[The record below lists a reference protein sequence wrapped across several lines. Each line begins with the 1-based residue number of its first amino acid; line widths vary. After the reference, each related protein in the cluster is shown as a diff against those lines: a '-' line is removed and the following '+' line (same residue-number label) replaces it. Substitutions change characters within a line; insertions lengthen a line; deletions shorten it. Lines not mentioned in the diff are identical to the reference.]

1 VLLSEKRGKER
12 AARLAAARAGK
23 PAAGGK
29 AKKTEAQKKVAADF
43 YKQVCLWRHFTA
55 GLCSGRSASISAAA
69 LFLLFRTA
77 SATFFMNS
85 RRLRWFF
92 ACILNWLRLCCCCC
106 FCCFWLQMI
115 VDSEYQGEDYE
126 QFDRWLG
133 VAQ

>member
-1 VLLSEKRGKER
+1 
-12 AARLAAARAGK
+12 
-23 PAAGGK
+23 
-29 AKKTEAQKKVAADF
+29 
-43 YKQVCLWRHFTA
+43 
-55 GLCSGRSASISAAA
+55 
-69 LFLLFRTA
+69 
-77 SATFFMNS
+77 MNS